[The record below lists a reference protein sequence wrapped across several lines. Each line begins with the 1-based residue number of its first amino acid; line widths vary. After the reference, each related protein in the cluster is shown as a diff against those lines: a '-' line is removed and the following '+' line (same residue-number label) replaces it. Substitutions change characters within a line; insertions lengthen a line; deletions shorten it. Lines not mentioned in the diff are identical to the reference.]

1 MVMELFGPTYRTMAG
16 CIIEAFW
23 ALGLMIIAVMTMYIQ
38 NWRYIQLAINVPTL
52 STIIFIWIIPESLR
66 WLISKGKYNRASVVV
81 KTVIKW

>member
-23 ALGLMIIAVMTMYIQ
+23 AFGLMIIAVLTMYIQ

-66 WLISKGKYNRASVVV
+66 WLISRGKYNRASVVV